1 MMDVDVYLAS
11 ASPRRH
17 ELLQQLGVR
26 FAVRIAD
33 VPETLQQDE
42 TPHQFVQRL
51 ALEKANKV
59 WQSLKPA
66 QRRPVI
72 GADTVVTID
81 EHILGKPVSREH
93 AVEMLGMLSGRT
105 HEVLTGVAVVSQQRS
120 VYVNVSAVQFRVLD
134 PAEIQAYWQTG
145 EPADKA
151 GAYAIQGF
159 AAAFI
164 EQLSGSY
171 SGVMGLPLYET
182 SNLLRQQGVPIWQ
195 AAVVVHE

>member
-11 ASPRRH
+11 ASPRRR

-26 FAVRIAD
+26 FAVCVAD
-33 VPETLQQDE
+33 VPETLQPDE
-42 TPHQFVQRL
+42 TPHSFVQRL

-59 WQSLKPA
+59 WQSLSPA

-81 EHILGKPVSREH
+81 EHILGKPDSREH
-93 AVEMLGMLSGRT
+93 ALEMLGILSGRT
-105 HEVLTGVAVVSQQRS
+105 HEVLTGVAVVSQQHS
-120 VYVNVSAVQFRVLD
+120 VCVNVSAVRFRVLD
-134 PAEIQAYWQTG
+134 PAEIEAYWLTG

-151 GAYAIQGF
+151 GAYAIQGY

-164 EQLSGSY
+164 EHLSGSY

-182 SNLLRQQGVPIWQ
+182 SNLLKQQGIPIWH
-195 AAVVVHE
+195 AATVTHE